1 MFDTQEAPKK
11 NMKKK
16 SLIVLL
22 SLLVTV
28 LLLGACQALQAKT
41 EPPESEI
48 SSGLAKDPSGEVL
61 SNDGSQKT
69 EDALEPDSS
78 TNGAGLENEPDQENR
93 DSVEQ
98 ETQPPAKRYAVNPK
112 TYRIEPFVE
121 DENSTSKED
130 QETEKQEKIVLL
142 TFDDTPTGDATYDI
156 LDLLDQY
163 GAKAI
168 FFVNGHYAEKNVD
181 TLHEIKNRGHLI
193 GNHTWWHIYIRKENP
208 ETVRDEI
215 VRLNDFI
222 EEELG
227 ERPVYFRPPFG
238 QNSDVSLE
246 IIREEGMQTMN
257 WSNGSLDWELKSPE
271 AVVEQVLSNIKS
283 GDNILFHDKRIT
295 AEALGPILKE
305 LTDQGYK
312 FVLPTEVIVPE

>member
-1 MFDTQEAPKK
+1 
-11 NMKKK
+11 MKKK

-22 SLLVTV
+22 CLLVTV
-28 LLLGACQALQAKT
+28 LLLGACQAQQAKT
-41 EPPESEI
+41 EPPESKI
-48 SSGLAKDPSGEVL
+48 SSGQAKDPSGEL
-61 SNDGSQKT
+61 TSNQGNQET
-69 EDALEPDSS
+69 EDALKPDSS
-78 TNGAGLENEPDQENR
+78 APDESNQESTT
-93 DSVEQ
+93 DSEEQ
-98 ETQPPAKRYAVNPK
+98 ETQFPDKRYAVNPK

-121 DENSTSKED
+121 DEKTPDKEH
-130 QETEKQEKIVLL
+130 QEAEKQERIVLL

-168 FFVNGHYAEKNVD
+168 FFVNGHYAERNVD
-181 TLHEIKNRGHLI
+181 TLHEIKDRGHLI
-193 GNHTWWHIYIRKENP
+193 GNHTWWHLHLRKESP

-295 AEALGPILKE
+295 AEALEPILKE
-305 LTDQGYK
+305 LSEQGYK